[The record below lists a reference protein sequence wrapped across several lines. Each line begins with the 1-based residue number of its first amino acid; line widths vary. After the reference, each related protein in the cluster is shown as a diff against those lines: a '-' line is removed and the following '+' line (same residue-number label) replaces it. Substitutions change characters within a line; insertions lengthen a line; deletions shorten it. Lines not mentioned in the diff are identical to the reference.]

1 MGCECWNRTTSMPAL
16 ELTAQKAAA
25 EPGDEARPARQ
36 RPIEIR
42 IDRDRAEG
50 IRLLH
55 RPFVAGTLERIVIE
69 GSDLGFI
76 HAFGREPIWN
86 VNIAEPLDVG
96 KNLVRPGPTHR
107 AGGFEG

>member
-16 ELTAQKAAA
+16 ELTPPQAAS
-25 EPGDEARPARQ
+25 EPGEEARPARQ

-55 RPFVAGTLERIVIE
+55 RPFIAGPLDRIVIE
-69 GSDLGFI
+69 GADLALM
-76 HAFGREPIWN
+76 HAVACEPGGD
-86 VNIAEPLDVG
+86 VDVAEPLDVG
-96 KNLVRPGPTHR
+96 KDLVGGGGADR
-107 AGGFEG
+107 AGGFGG